1 MDDERYITVRIM
13 YEDIFDN
20 RMQKILDMIKGI
32 PRLYNYVISLS
43 PDFLK
48 NYLSYFESNF
58 DFKIRSDT
66 IAEIKLKNKGGS
78 SDEEWT
84 YNFAEPY
91 PGISIMCG
99 NIKGLEK
106 LNGMTGTDED
116 MKVSV
121 IHYCRRGR
129 CELHTHDGR
138 FAFSRPGVMC
148 LESRKYKKKDF
159 NFFGEDYNSIE
170 IAFRLDEI
178 DEDSRDY
185 LSGLGIDIAGM
196 QANYEADADF
206 RIGNVSDKLKAAEE
220 ELAELME
227 SDNVD
232 NTTLFL
238 MVLRINNLIT
248 AGNLITDE
256 KKFYLTKGQRNIVS
270 EIRSEIDN
278 NPDKAM
284 TVEGFSE
291 KYGISVVSLNKYFS
305 IMYGDTIHK
314 YIQKYRMRHAAETL
328 RNTDKSISEIAAASG
343 YENQGKFGGIFK
355 RIYGMTPMEYR
366 RQNKCEKSI
375 KG

>member
-1 MDDERYITVRIM
+1 
-13 YEDIFDN
+13 
-20 RMQKILDMIKGI
+20 MIKGI

-58 DFKIRSDT
+58 DFQIRSNT
-66 IAEIKLKNKGGS
+66 VAEIKLKNKGGS

-99 NIKGLEK
+99 NIKGIEK

-206 RIGNVSDKLKAAEE
+206 RIGNVSDKLKAAAVFYRIGFKHPDGAV
-220 ELAELME
+220 LAAGVHC
-227 SDNVD
+227 DN
-232 NTTLFL
+232 
-238 MVLRINNLIT
+238 MALRT
-248 AGNLITDE
+248 AVGE
-256 KKFYLTKGQRNIVS
+256 
-270 EIRSEIDN
+270 
-278 NPDKAM
+278 
-284 TVEGFSE
+284 
-291 KYGISVVSLNKYFS
+291 
-305 IMYGDTIHK
+305 
-314 YIQKYRMRHAAETL
+314 
-328 RNTDKSISEIAAASG
+328 
-343 YENQGKFGGIFK
+343 QGVQAVFCMGPALVAG
-355 RIYGMTPMEYR
+355 E
-366 RQNKCEKSI
+366 
-375 KG
+375 